1 MTNIIQEIF
10 ILIPGFRIEYFSLL
24 PIFGLII
31 IGLLIEKHYV
41 SRLTFFSNS
50 IALVSYFGLK
60 QNVQIFG
67 GLIMV
72 LYFSLAS
79 WSFLSYA
86 TKNKI
91 PRCEK
96 YEKFIEN
103 NPLLL
108 KIGSSL
114 IIGGIIASDAFHL
127 F

>member
-1 MTNIIQEIF
+1 MTNIIQTAF
-10 ILIPGFRIEYFSLL
+10 LLIPYFSIEYFSLL
-24 PIFGLII
+24 PIFWLILM
-31 IGLLIEKHYV
+31 GLLIEKHYV

-50 IALVSYFGLK
+50 VALVSYFGLK
-60 QNVQIFG
+60 ENVQVFG

-91 PRCEK
+91 PCFEK
-96 YEKFIEN
+96 YEKFVEN
-103 NPLLL
+103 NPWLL
-108 KIGSSL
+108 KVGSSL
-114 IIGGIIASDAFHL
+114 IVGIIIFADAFNL